1 MHTVCC
7 NSGGIISW
15 IIGREVTIDSIVY
28 NQLYS
33 SKNSIAIIKTKKQ
46 TKINT
51 ATTVSKEEITGI
63 QCTVDCPV
71 N

>member
-1 MHTVCC
+1 M
-7 NSGGIISW
+7 IF
-15 IIGREVTIDSIVY
+15 

-51 ATTVSKEEITGI
+51 ATTVSKEEITGMHCAPDKI
-63 QCTVDCPV
+63 SEGHYYYL
-71 N
+71 